1 MFQPRKATLAAAV
14 LTAAAL
20 TVAPAAAPVA
30 AQEVTLTVH
39 HFLSA
44 KATNQARF
52 LEPWAERIEAES
64 DGRIAFEFFPSMTMG
79 GAPPELYQQARDGV
93 ADIIWTVLGYTPGV
107 FPHAEVFDLPSVHG
121 GSAVITN
128 LAIQDLMDDYLA
140 QDFEDVHP
148 LLVHVHSGQALHTT
162 TVPVRTLEDAQ
173 GLKLRVPSRTGTWM
187 IEAMD
192 AEPVGMPVPEV
203 PQALSRGV
211 LDGAFIP
218 FEVALPLRVID
229 IAQHHTE
236 LAGGR
241 RFGTTTFL
249 LAMNKDRYESLPDDL
264 RALLD
269 AHTGPELAREAG
281 EIWDAVEPR
290 VMDMAAE
297 NGNDLITVSEAETA
311 RFLAAFQAVEDR
323 WVEDATARGI
333 DAAAL
338 LAAAKAAVA
347 RHTEAEAEAAGAAGA
362 E

>member
-1 MFQPRKATLAAAV
+1 MRLLSNVALAAAV
-14 LTAAAL
+14 AVSAL
-20 TVAPAAAPVA
+20 AGPGPAAA
-30 AQEVTLTVH
+30 QDVTLTVH

-44 KATNQARF
+44 KATNQAAF

-64 DGRIAFEFFPSMTMG
+64 GGRIAFEFFPSMTMG

-93 ADIIWTVLGYTPGV
+93 ADIIWTVLGYTPGA

-121 GSAVITN
+121 GSAVVTN
-128 LAIQDLMDDYLA
+128 LAIQDLMDEFLA
-140 QDFEDVHP
+140 QDFADVHP
-148 LLVHVHSGQALHTT
+148 LLVHVHSGQALHTVET
-162 TVPVRTLEDAQ
+162 PVRTLEDAA

-187 IEAMD
+187 IEAMK
-192 AEPVGMPVPEV
+192 AEPVGMPVPDV

-229 IAQHHTE
+229 IARHHTE
-236 LAGGR
+236 LAGGH

-249 LAMNKDRYESLPDDL
+249 LAMNKERYETLPDDL
-264 RALLD
+264 RAILD
-269 AHTGPELAREAG
+269 AHTGPDLAREAG

-290 VMDMAAE
+290 VMDMAAA

-311 RFLAAFQAVEDR
+311 RFLATFKAVEER
-323 WVEDATARGI
+323 WVADATDRGI
-333 DAAAL
+333 DARAL
-338 LAAAKAAVA
+338 LDAAKAAVA
-347 RHTEAEAEAAGAAGA
+347 RHEAEAAGT